1 MRVLVADP
9 IASDG
14 VDRLQNAGTVD
25 VRTGMSKEE
34 LIACIGDYD
43 ALVVRSETKVTADVI
58 AVARKLR
65 VIGRAGVGVDNID
78 VEAATQNGIIVLNA
92 PTGNTIAAAEH
103 AVAMM
108 LALARNIPVADASMH
123 AGKWDRK
130 KFTGSELRG
139 KTLGILGLGKI
150 GYELSRIASL
160 GLEMRVVAVDPLAN
174 AERAD
179 QAGAELVDL
188 PRLLA
193 ESDVI
198 SVHVPLTDHT
208 RSIIGREQLAAA
220 RKGVRIINVARGGIV
235 DEAALAEALAS
246 GHVGGAAIDVFTTE
260 PIAADNPL
268 LSAPN
273 IVLTPHLGAS
283 TEEAQINVASDVAD
297 QIVDVLAGRAARY
310 AVNAPAVSVEDLA
323 KLQPYL
329 KLAAAM
335 GSLAAQLSTVGVT
348 RVVCSYAGELADAEY
363 SVLTAEVLRGLFAH
377 FTEDRVNAV
386 NAKAVARALGID
398 VDERVTTRKV
408 DHANALLIEV
418 VGDQRLTLVG
428 TQYEGEPRVTRVND
442 FRVDLQPEGIFL
454 IGTHDDRPGVIAAIS
469 ELLAKN
475 DVNIA
480 GIQLGRDQPRG
491 RAVMMMQ
498 IDEPISDALLAQ
510 IRSAAG
516 AESLRVVTL

>member
-14 VDRLQNAGTVD
+14 VERLKGAGVVD
-25 VRTGMSKEE
+25 IRTGMPKEE

-58 AVARKLR
+58 AAARKLR

-160 GLEMRVVAVDPLAN
+160 GLEMRVIAVDPLATS
-174 AERAD
+174 ERAD

-188 PRLLA
+188 EKLLA

-198 SVHVPLTDHT
+198 SVHVPLTDNT
-208 RSIIGREQLAAA
+208 RSIIGREQLAKT
-220 RKGVRIINVARGGIV
+220 RKGVRLINVARGGII
-235 DEAALAEALAS
+235 DEAALAQALAS
-246 GHVGGAAIDVFTTE
+246 GHVGGAAVDVYTAE
-260 PIAADNPL
+260 PIAPDNPL

-297 QIVDVLAGRAARY
+297 QIVDVLNGRAARY
-310 AVNAPAVSVEDLA
+310 AVNAPVVSVEDLA

-329 KLAAAM
+329 KLASAM
-335 GSLAAQLSTVGVT
+335 GSLAAQLSTVGIT

-386 NAKAVARALGID
+386 NAKAVARSLGID

-408 DHANALLIEV
+408 DHANALLVEV
-418 VGDQRLTLVG
+418 IGDERITLVG

-469 ELLAKN
+469 DLLAKK

-480 GIQLGRDQPRG
+480 GIQLGRDKPRG
-491 RAVMMMQ
+491 RAVMIMQ
-498 IDEPISDALLAQ
+498 IDEPIADALIAE
-510 IRSAAG
+510 IREKIH
-516 AESLRVVTL
+516 AETLRVVTL